1 MTHYTS
7 KILTDRNYNFNQK
20 EVIIQINI
28 DGLIYRRMYWTEQD
42 LKDIIPYY
50 DPALLERQVLVSAL
64 NKLMIYKTLIGLYE
78 RI

>member
-50 DPALLERQVLVSAL
+50 DSALLERQVLVSAL